1 MTVVNT
7 CAFLDSEVKIKKTNP
22 CEFFSDM
29 FVLSK
34 FETKTTIKQWLF
46 AIGVNEPYT
55 VVRQCNQDR

>member
-1 MTVVNT
+1 MTVVDT

-34 FETKTTIKQWLF
+34 FETKTIKQWLF